1 MDLYTVGHST
11 HSLDDLV
18 TLLRRH
24 EIAQMLDMRTTCR
37 PRGSFI

>member
-24 EIAQMLDMRTTCR
+24 EIAQMVDVRIIPAGL
-37 PRGSFI
+37 ILI